1 MSDKGR
7 SFHHPDAG
15 DQTVV
20 ERIDPRVGS
29 VIDKRYRVEFRLAAG
44 GFGAIYKAT
53 HIKSGHVVA
62 LKVLHREMASDPRV
76 VARFR
81 REGDALTSL
90 RDPHTITAYEIG
102 EDASGALFIVMELL
116 HGESL
121 YERFRGRGPL
131 PWKQVAA
138 IGHAICS
145 SLAEAHARGIVHRDL
160 KPANIH
166 LEPRAGEP
174 DYVKV
179 LDFGIAK
186 IINGGGG
193 DNADLTNAGQMIGT
207 FDYMSPEQ
215 MVGECTTRSDIY
227 TLGVLMYEMICGVRP
242 FDDVAGP
249 TSLLAAL
256 ITRTPPRLSSRAN
269 VPADLDDIVMRC
281 LEKEPSA
288 RYPDVLALQRDLHRV
303 LLPSLLPEDEATRAI
318 QIPTGGSKAL
328 QKVSAP
334 IMGDEPTWL
343 GNLNAPVMLTPGSGY
358 TPMPRSGDDTPTP
371 GLTPTP
377 AAERTPTPTFQG
389 PPPPQPPVVFPP
401 ARSVPPRRPASPTP
415 PPLLPHMFAP
425 DRASLPSLAA
435 LDRGSAPVMYP
446 AGAYIAPPRSP
457 TGPPWVAA
465 PDPGVPRP
473 GAAEVRSFDMAAA
486 TSRDAWVGRILWI
499 VLLAIAIA
507 ITLFLVKR

>member
-1 MSDKGR
+1 MSDQGR
-7 SFHHPDAG
+7 SIPNPDAG

-20 ERIDPRVGS
+20 ERIDPLVGS
-29 VIDKRYRVEFRLAAG
+29 IIDKRYRVEFRLAAG

-131 PWKQVAA
+131 PWRQVAA
-138 IGHAICS
+138 IGEAICS

-166 LEPRAGEP
+166 LEPRDGEP

-186 IINGGGG
+186 IINGGGN
-193 DNADLTNAGQMIGT
+193 NADLTNAGQMIGT

-215 MVGECTTRSDIY
+215 MVGDCTTRSDIY
-227 TLGVLMYEMICGVRP
+227 TLGVLMYEMTCGVRP
-242 FDDVAGP
+242 FHDVAGP

-256 ITRTPPRLSSRAN
+256 ITRSPPRLSTRVA
-269 VPADLDDIVMRC
+269 VPPDLDDIVMRC

-288 RYPDVLALQRDLHRV
+288 RFADVLALQRELHRL
-303 LLPSLLPEDEATRAI
+303 LLPSLPGEDEATVAI
-318 QIPTGGSKAL
+318 QLPTGGLRGRATAP
-328 QKVSAP
+328 AP
-334 IMGDEPTWL
+334 IVGDEPTWL
-343 GNLNAPVMLTPGSGY
+343 GEVNAPVTLPPRSGY
-358 TPMPRSGDDTPTP
+358 TPTPGSNDVTPTP
-371 GLTPTP
+371 GVTPMAAADRRSRPVFQPP
-377 AAERTPTPTFQG
+377 A
-389 PPPPQPPVVFPP
+389 PPPQPPVVFPP
-401 ARSVPPRRPASPTP
+401 ARSVPPRRYPSAP
-415 PPLLPHMFAP
+415 PPLPGQGYAP
-425 DRASLPSLAA
+425 PDLASAPMRIAPE
-435 LDRGSAPVMYP
+435 RGSAPVMFP
-446 AGAYIAPPRSP
+446 AGAYTASPRAP
-457 TGPPWVAA
+457 TGPQWSPGTDPAA
-465 PDPGVPRP
+465 PRQG
-473 GAAEVRSFDMAAA
+473 AEVRSFDMAAA

-499 VLLAIAIA
+499 VLIAIGLA
-507 ITLFLVKR
+507 VVLFLLRHH